1 MYCMAW
7 CIVKFSYKINER
19 NDLNDDRYIEYLNS
33 PRGERFLLS
42 DRLVQFRSM
51 PNRLFA
57 GYVSSN

>member
-1 MYCMAW
+1 MAW
-7 CIVKFSYKINER
+7 CIVKFSYKINEG
-19 NDLNDDRYIEYLNS
+19 NDLDDDRYIECLNS

-51 PNRLFA
+51 LNRLFA